1 MISAILSRSRP
12 CSTPT
17 GPGPTPPSSSRS
29 CRPGWDTPN
38 RATPTGISAA
48 PRSCWPPRPSVWK
61 PAVHTTIGA
70 GHDPAGAHPAS
81 LLHHPADQ
89 PVRGQPA
96 HHRRLPRHLA
106 AAAALRRPGNR
117 HCPGGAGP
125 VPAGHRPDHRVPDP
139 PRNRTRQRHHHPQR
153 PPRGGAFVVSYA
165 SYHHPEHAA
174 TISRVLAIPAKRA
187 HRTDITYLSPSE
199 VTALLAAPDRS
210 TVAGRRDHALIQ
222 VAVTTGMRVS
232 ELTALKLTDVH
243 LGTAPH
249 VVCHGKGRKDR
260 ITPLDRQTVRVLRE
274 LTARASTAETF
285 VFPSRAGTQMSRD
298 AVAAR
303 LARHT
308 AAAAQ
313 ACPSMTR
320 KNLTPH
326 VLRHTAA
333 MRLLAAG
340 IDSSVIALWLGHESI
355 ETTQIYL
362 HANMKTKEDALAKTK
377 PTGTK
382 QGVGRHAG

>member
-1 MISAILSRSRP
+1 MTRLAPILQAFFTTRLTSQYGASPHTIAAYRDTWRLLLRYVEQTTGTAPAALDLSQLDSNLITGFLTHLETERGN
-12 CSTPT
+12 STT
-17 GPGPTPPSSSRS
+17 TRNA
-29 CRPGWDTPN
+29 RL
-38 RATPTGISAA
+38 A
-48 PRSCWPPRPSVWK
+48 
-61 PAVHTTIGA
+61 AVH
-70 GHDPAGAHPAS
+70 S
-81 LLHHPADQ
+81 L
-89 PVRGQPA
+89 
-96 HHRRLPRHLA
+96 
-106 AAAALRRPGNR
+106 
-117 HCPGGAGP
+117 
-125 VPAGHRPDHRVPDP
+125 
-139 PRNRTRQRHHHPQR
+139 
-153 PPRGGAFVVSYA
+153 FSYA
-165 SYHHPEHAA
+165 AYHHPEQAD

-187 HRTDITYLSPSE
+187 RRTDITYLDPSE
-199 VTALLAAPDRS
+199 VTALLDAPDRS

-232 ELTALKLTDVH
+232 ELTALQLSDVH

-260 ITPLDRQTVRVLRE
+260 ITPLDRQTVGVLRE
-274 LTARASTAETF
+274 LTAKATTTTAF

-303 LARHT
+303 LTLH
-308 AAAAQ
+308 AAIAAQ
-313 ACPSMTR
+313 ACPSMAR
-320 KNLTPH
+320 KNVTPH

-362 HANMKTKEDALAKTK
+362 HADMKTKEDALARTR

-382 QGVGRHAG
+382 PGRYKVDDDVLLAYLQGL

>member
-1 MISAILSRSRP
+1 MTQLSPILQAFFTTRLASQYGASSHTVAAYRDTWRLLLRYAAQATGTAPAALDLSQLDTDLVTGFLTHLETERGNAITTRNARL
-12 CSTPT
+12 
-17 GPGPTPPSSSRS
+17 
-29 CRPGWDTPN
+29 
-38 RATPTGISAA
+38 A
-48 PRSCWPPRPSVWK
+48 
-61 PAVHTTIGA
+61 AVH
-70 GHDPAGAHPAS
+70 S
-81 LLHHPADQ
+81 L
-89 PVRGQPA
+89 
-96 HHRRLPRHLA
+96 
-106 AAAALRRPGNR
+106 
-117 HCPGGAGP
+117 
-125 VPAGHRPDHRVPDP
+125 
-139 PRNRTRQRHHHPQR
+139 
-153 PPRGGAFVVSYA
+153 FSYA
-165 SYHHPEHAA
+165 AYHHPEHAD

-187 HRTDITYLSPSE
+187 TRTDVTYLDPAE

-232 ELTALKLTDVH
+232 ELTALNVTDVH

-260 ITPLDRQTVRVLRE
+260 ITPLDRDTVRVLRE
-274 LTARASTAETF
+274 LTATTPTAEAF
-285 VFPSRAGTQMSRD
+285 VFPSREGAQMSHD

-303 LARHT
+303 LALHT

-313 ACPSMTR
+313 VCPSMTR
-320 KNLTPH
+320 KNVTPH

-362 HANMKTKEDALAKTK
+362 HANMKTKEDALARTR
-377 PTGTK
+377 PTGVKPGRYKVVDDTLLAFL
-382 QGVGRHAG
+382 QGL